1 MADVSINSDHI
12 LLNDFRCDDPALRE
26 LLLATPETDRVEKL
40 NHVIAVG
47 SRGLASMGIG
57 VSVAQVG
64 EAVERIVTS
73 ATDRSE
79 RTLTALLDEGTR
91 HIATVFDPDD
101 RKSVVARTLSEL
113 DGTIAGLLERLNPQ
127 NATSHTGT
135 LLGRLDDALAEGG
148 ALDDRLNSSLD
159 PQAEGSPFAALRHEL
174 ETGLRELRDLLIKAE
189 GRSEEAE
196 RGTVKGFDFEDVVEA
211 RTRSIASGLGGCV
224 VERTSTTSGA
234 NGVQSLV
241 GDVVVT
247 LDDGF
252 RIVIEA
258 KNSNKIGLAGSTGIL
273 EELDRAMANRDAQ
286 FAICVSARDAYPNE
300 VGTFG
305 VYGNRAL
312 VVDSGDGDLLTVA
325 IRWARM
331 AMRAATQTAA
341 HEVDTDLLIGRLERI
356 RAMASRFSKSKRAL
370 SGIRTT
376 VDDVRADLDG
386 MRCDLL
392 DLVDDAQRELERSD
406 TTHRPDRELPIRV
419 A

>member
-1 MADVSINSDHI
+1 MADVTINSDHI
-12 LLNDFRCDDPALRE
+12 HLDDFRCDDPALRE
-26 LLLATPETDRVEKL
+26 LLLATPEADRVEKI

-73 ATDRSE
+73 ATDKSE
-79 RTLTALLDEGTR
+79 RTLAALFDEGTR

-101 RKSVVARTLSEL
+101 RTSVVARTLSEL
-113 DGTIAGLLERLNPQ
+113 EVTAATLLERLDPAC
-127 NATSHTGT
+127 ATSHTGT
-135 LLGRLDDALAEGG
+135 LLSRLDDALAEGG
-148 ALDDRLNSSLD
+148 ALDDRLNSSMD
-159 PQAEGSPFAALRHEL
+159 PHAEGSPFAALRKEL
-174 ETGLRELRDLLIKAE
+174 ETGLRDLRDLLIRAE

-211 RTRSIASGLGGCV
+211 RTRAIAGGLGGCV
-224 VERTSTTSGA
+224 VERTSTTSGT
-234 NGVQSLV
+234 NGVHSLV

-258 KNSNKIGLAGSTGIL
+258 KNTSKIGLAGSTGIL

-331 AMRAATQTAA
+331 AMRATQTAS
-341 HEVDTDLLIGRLERI
+341 HEVDTEVLLGRLERI

-370 SGIRTT
+370 SGIRNT

-406 TTHRPDRELPIRV
+406 DTQRPENELPIRV